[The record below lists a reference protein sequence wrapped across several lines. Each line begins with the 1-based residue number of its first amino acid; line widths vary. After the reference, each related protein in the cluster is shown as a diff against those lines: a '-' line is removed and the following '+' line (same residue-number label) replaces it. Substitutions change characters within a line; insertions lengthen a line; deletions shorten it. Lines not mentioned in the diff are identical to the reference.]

1 MSVSAL
7 AADPESHS
15 YLKLVPGLVLC
26 LVEIN
31 STFFGFTN
39 DEQVMCVDQK
49 KILVCCH
56 GSLWIVCTTSCIS
69 IVDNNKVEFHLSE

>member
-15 YLKLVPGLVLC
+15 YLKLVPGLC
-26 LVEIN
+26 CVEIN
-31 STFFGFTN
+31 STFSGFTN
-39 DEQVMCVDQK
+39 NEQVMCVDQK

-56 GSLWIVCTTSCIS
+56 GSLLDSVH
-69 IVDNNKVEFHLSE
+69 NKLHKYSR

>member
-31 STFFGFTN
+31 STFSGFTN
-39 DEQVMCVDQK
+39 NEQVMCVDQK
-49 KILVCCH
+49 KILVC
-56 GSLWIVCTTSCIS
+56 
-69 IVDNNKVEFHLSE
+69 LSWFSFG

>member
-26 LVEIN
+26 CVEIN
-31 STFFGFTN
+31 STFPGLTN
-39 DEQVMCVDQK
+39 NEQVMSVDQK
-49 KILVCCH
+49 RILVCCH
-56 GSLWIVCTTSCIS
+56 GSLLDSVYDKLDKYS
-69 IVDNNKVEFHLSE
+69 KLEFHLSE

>member
-39 DEQVMCVDQK
+39 DEQVKCVDQK

-56 GSLWIVCTTSCIS
+56 GSLLDSVHHKLHKYSR
-69 IVDNNKVEFHLSE
+69 